1 MTSVKREETFT
12 CRNDLKHI
20 LTLDEKSKT
29 NLVLVT

>member
-1 MTSVKREETFT
+1 MTSVKTGESFT
-12 CRNDLKHI
+12 CRKDLKYI